1 MKARHGAA
9 AAGNEPVEAVAND
22 AGAPPRMAID
32 ADGVATITLQRP
44 RHRNRLHAEDLV
56 ALQRHF
62 ECLRDR
68 AGVHVLVLT
77 GEGRAFCAGYH
88 LGELGDPAQ
97 RDADD
102 AGPRAFERTVDALE
116 SLPLPSVAR
125 LNGSVYGGATD
136 LALACDFRVGV
147 TGMELRMPAA
157 RLGLH
162 YYPGGLRRFVER
174 LGPGPAKRLFLLG
187 EAVDDQTLQ
196 AIGYLDVLVGTDELD
211 AAVARLVRALTAG
224 APLALRGMKASID
237 ELAGGRADAATLHA
251 RVAACAASDDL
262 REGLAAYAARRVPR
276 FRGA

>member
-1 MKARHGAA
+1 MKP
-9 AAGNEPVEAVAND
+9 AGD
-22 AGAPPRMAID
+22 AGAPPRMTVGT
-32 ADGVATITLQRP
+32 DGVATITLQRP
-44 RHRNRLHAEDLV
+44 RHLNRLHAEDLA
-56 ALQRHF
+56 ALQSHF
-62 ECLRDR
+62 EALRGSADAR
-68 AGVHVLVLT
+68 VLVLT

-88 LGELGDPAQ
+88 LGELGDPAR

-102 AGPRAFERTVDALE
+102 AGPQAFERTVDALE

-174 LGPGPAKRLFLLG
+174 LGPGAAKRLFLLG
-187 EAVDDQTLQ
+187 EAVDDRVLQ
-196 AIGYLDVLVGTDELD
+196 ATGYLDLLVGADELD
-211 AAVARLVRALTAG
+211 AAVASIVRALAAG

-237 ELAGGRADAATLHA
+237 ELAGGRADPQALRQ

-262 REGLAAYAARRVPR
+262 REGLAAFAERRAPR
-276 FRGA
+276 FTGH